1 MQYAQQC
8 NWCNWEGTREILDA
22 CPECNET
29 EYLMDL
35 PELEMV

>member
-1 MQYAQQC
+1 MYAQQC
-8 NWCNWEGTREILDA
+8 NWCNWEGATEILDA